1 MALKDKLEQAKSAAS
16 QAVQNAKPQGG
27 AAGVKTSMKEAGR
40 FGRKGFATIVERID
54 PALLANVIIKATAAQ
69 EKANQ
74 ALQAK
79 KSIYRV
85 AEITITATIPPQI
98 GFSIARTGDP
108 TAMDSTQLVESGA
121 VDTDTAVVTLDAEQL
136 PEELDE
142 E

>member
-27 AAGVKTSMKEAGR
+27 TAGVKTSIKEAGR

-54 PALLANVIIKATAAQ
+54 PTLLANVIIKATAAQ
-69 EKANQ
+69 EKANK

-79 KSIYRV
+79 KSVYRV
-85 AEITITATIPPQI
+85 SEITITATIPPQI

-108 TAMDSTQLVESGA
+108 NAKDSTHLVDSGA
-121 VDTDTAVVTLDAEQL
+121 VDTETAVVTLDAEQL
-136 PEELDE
+136 PEVLE
-142 E
+142 EQ